1 MEDDNDNNNIA
12 TNYGRRGFLK
22 MLSVGFIGSLSIG
35 LFFGARNKQRAK
47 QDVLDAE
54 LPGEGSIFQ
63 PRNDERLA
71 SWLRARKRNPNS

>member
-1 MEDDNDNNNIA
+1 MEDNNIA

-22 MLSVGFIGSLSIG
+22 MLSVGLIGSLSLGIF
-35 LFFGARNKQRAK
+35 LGAKNKQRSREN
-47 QDVLDAE
+47 VLDSD

-71 SWLRARKRNPNS
+71 SWLRNRKRKTHS